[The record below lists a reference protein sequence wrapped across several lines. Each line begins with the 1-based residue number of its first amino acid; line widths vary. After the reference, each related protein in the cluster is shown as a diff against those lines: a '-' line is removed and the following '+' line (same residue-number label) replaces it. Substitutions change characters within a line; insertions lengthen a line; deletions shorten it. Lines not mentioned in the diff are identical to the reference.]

1 MIKYTSSVK
10 KAIFKAISF
19 IYSENCVMFTNL
31 PRKFEQLSDHLV
43 TGQLQLLAS
52 FDIEVP
58 HSSASP
64 DQVSLNSPLTSFP
77 DPRALREKL
86 AIKRNLLLL
95 YQIVVFWVCKR
106 YEHRENLFCSR

>member
-1 MIKYTSSVK
+1 
-10 KAIFKAISF
+10 
-19 IYSENCVMFTNL
+19 MFTNL

-95 YQIVVFWVCKR
+95 YQIVVFGFAKDMSIVKISFVLVDSFSGL
-106 YEHRENLFCSR
+106 YV